1 MPLLRIQRYRSAT
14 GIALVDYFI
23 TEGSYDANG
32 ESLQLQLNPSA
43 SLFPSLGNYAII
55 RTTGAISNLASPIG
69 TASWTSTHPSGWS
82 VSAPLLGNADIGG
95 TQYNVI
101 YVTVS
106 A

>member
-1 MPLLRIQRYRSAT
+1 MPLLRIQRYKTT
-14 GIALVDYFI
+14 GVVLVDYFI
-23 TEGSYDANG
+23 TEGSYDAG
-32 ESLQLQLNPSA
+32 DESLQLQLNP

-55 RTTGAISNLASPIG
+55 RTTGAISNLASPAIG
-69 TASWTSTHPSGWS
+69 PTPTWTTADLRTI
-82 VSAPLLGNADIGG
+82 SAPLLGNADIGG

>member
-1 MPLLRIQRYRSAT
+1 MPLLRIQRYKTT
-14 GIALVDYFI
+14 GLAITDYFI
-23 TEGSYDANG
+23 TEGSYDAG
-32 ESLQLQLNPSA
+32 GQSLVLQLDP

-69 TASWTSTHPSGWS
+69 PTATWTSADSRTL
-82 VSAPLLGNADIGG
+82 SAPLQG
-95 TQYNVI
+95 TATIDGTLYNII

>member
-1 MPLLRIQRYRSAT
+1 MPLLRIQRYKTSGVT
-14 GIALVDYFI
+14 ITDYFI

-32 ESLQLQLNPSA
+32 QPVAVQLDP
-43 SLFPSLGNYAII
+43 SLFPTVGNYAIL

-69 TASWTSTHPSGWS
+69 PTATWTSADARTL
-82 VSAPLLGNADIGG
+82 SAPKLGVSIIDAV
-95 TQYNVI
+95 QYSVL